1 MKERVQ
7 VEVANANRIL
17 AHLGILDAYGH
28 VSARLPGRSNRFLIS
43 RSLAP
48 ALVTVDDLMEL
59 DLDGNPVGDD
69 PRRPYLERF
78 IHGAIYRERPDVQA
92 IVHSHAPSVIPFS
105 VSSVRLRPVCHM
117 SGFLGGGAPVF
128 DIRHYF
134 GCTDM
139 LVRSAGQGA
148 ELARS
153 LGKNAAALMRGHGF
167 VVVGSSVQ
175 AAVYRAV
182 YTEWNARLQREA
194 ISLGSEV
201 IYLTEEEA
209 SLADAAN
216 AGTVE
221 RPWQLWLREC
231 GLNEH
236 TPTSSP

>member
-1 MKERVQ
+1 MKAGAR
-7 VEVANANRIL
+7 VEVAQANRIL
-17 AHLGILDAYGH
+17 AQLGILDAYGH
-28 VSARLPGRSNRFLIS
+28 VSARLPGQPDRFLIS

-48 ALVTVDDLMEL
+48 ALVTEADLMAL
-59 DLDGNPVGDD
+59 DLDGNPVDGDA
-69 PRRPYLERF
+69 RKPYLERF
-78 IHGAIYRERPDVQA
+78 IHGAIYRARPDVQA
-92 IVHSHAPSVIPFS
+92 IVHSHSPSVIPFS

-117 SGFLGGGAPVF
+117 GGFLGGGAPVF
-128 DIRHYF
+128 DIRRHF

-139 LVRSAGQGA
+139 LVRNAEQGA

-153 LGKNAAALMRGHGF
+153 LGQNAAALMRGHGF
-167 VVVGSSVQ
+167 VVVGGSVP

-194 ISLGSEV
+194 ISLGGDV
-201 IYLTEEEA
+201 TYLTEEEA

-231 GLNEH
+231 GLNEQA
-236 TPTSSP
+236 

>member
-1 MKERVQ
+1 MTALARDELAQ
-7 VEVANANRIL
+7 ANRIL

-28 VSARLPGRSNRFLIS
+28 VSARLPGRADRFLIS

-48 ALVTVDDLMEL
+48 ALVTEADLMEL
-59 DLDGNPVGDD
+59 DLEGEPVGSDA
-69 PRRPYLERF
+69 RKPYLERF
-78 IHGAIYRERPDVQA
+78 IHGAIYRARPDVQA
-92 IVHSHAPSVIPFS
+92 IVHSHSPSVIPFS

-117 SGFLGGGAPVF
+117 GGFLGGGAPVF
-128 DIRHYF
+128 DIGHRF

-139 LVRSAGQGA
+139 LVRNAEQGA

-153 LGKNAAALMRGHGF
+153 LGSHAAAVMRGHGF
-167 VVVGSSVQ
+167 VVVGGTVQ

-194 ISLGSEV
+194 ISLGGDV
-201 IYLTEEEA
+201 TYLTEAEA
-209 SLADAAN
+209 ALADAAN

-231 GLNEH
+231 GLNEQA
-236 TPTSSP
+236 

>member
-1 MKERVQ
+1 MTALARDELAQ
-7 VEVANANRIL
+7 ANRIL

-28 VSARLPGRSNRFLIS
+28 VSARLPDRADRFLIS

-48 ALVTVDDLMEL
+48 ALVTEADLMEL
-59 DLDGNPVGDD
+59 DLEGEPVGGDV
-69 PRRPYLERF
+69 RKPYLERF
-78 IHGAIYRERPDVQA
+78 IHGAIYRGRPDVQA
-92 IVHSHAPSVIPFS
+92 IVHSHSPSVIPFS

-117 SGFLGGGAPVF
+117 GGFLGGGAPVF
-128 DIRHYF
+128 DIGHRF

-139 LVRSAGQGA
+139 LVRDAEQGA

-153 LGKNAAALMRGHGF
+153 LGSHAAALMRGHGF
-167 VVVGSSVQ
+167 VVVGGTVQ

-194 ISLGSEV
+194 ISLGGDV
-201 IYLTEEEA
+201 TYLTEAEA
-209 SLADAAN
+209 ALADEAN

-231 GLNEH
+231 GLNEQA
-236 TPTSSP
+236 

>member
-1 MKERVQ
+1 MKARARA
-7 VEVANANRIL
+7 EVAQANRIL

-28 VSARLPGRSNRFLIS
+28 VSARLPGQADRFLIS

-48 ALVTVDDLMEL
+48 ALVTADDLMEL
-59 DLDGNPVGDD
+59 DLDGTPVGDD
-69 PRRPYLERF
+69 ARKPYLERF
-78 IHGAIYRERPDVQA
+78 IHSAIYRTRPDVQA
-92 IVHSHAPSVIPFS
+92 IVHSHSLSVVPFS
-105 VSSVRLRPVCHM
+105 VSSIRLRPVCHM
-117 SGFLGGGAPVF
+117 GGFLGGGAPVF
-128 DIRHYF
+128 DIRHRF

-139 LVRSAGQGA
+139 LVRNVEQGA

-153 LGKNAAALMRGHGF
+153 LGSHAAALMRGHGF

-194 ISLGSEV
+194 ISLGGDV
-201 IYLTEEEA
+201 TYLTEEEA

-231 GLNEH
+231 GLNEQA
-236 TPTSSP
+236 

>member
-1 MKERVQ
+1 MTALARDELAQ
-7 VEVANANRIL
+7 ANRIL

-28 VSARLPGRSNRFLIS
+28 VSARLPGRADRFLIS

-48 ALVTVDDLMEL
+48 ALVTEADLMEL
-59 DLDGNPVGDD
+59 DLEGEPVGSDA
-69 PRRPYLERF
+69 RKPYLERF
-78 IHGAIYRERPDVQA
+78 IHGAIYRARPDVQA
-92 IVHSHAPSVIPFS
+92 IVHSHSPSVIPFS

-117 SGFLGGGAPVF
+117 GGFLGGGAPVF
-128 DIRHYF
+128 DIGHRF

-139 LVRSAGQGA
+139 LVRNAEQGA

-153 LGKNAAALMRGHGF
+153 LGSHAAALMRGHGF
-167 VVVGSSVQ
+167 VVVGGTVQ

-194 ISLGSEV
+194 ISLGGDV
-201 IYLTEEEA
+201 TYLTEAEA
-209 SLADAAN
+209 ALADAAN

-231 GLNEH
+231 GLNEQA
-236 TPTSSP
+236 

>member
-1 MKERVQ
+1 MKARAQ
-7 VEVANANRIL
+7 AEVAQANRIL

-28 VSARLPGRSNRFLIS
+28 VSARLPGRADRFLIS

-48 ALVTVDDLMEL
+48 ALVTVEDLMEL
-59 DLDGNPVGDD
+59 DLDGEPAAGDE
-69 PRRPYLERF
+69 RKPYLERF
-78 IHGAIYRERPDVQA
+78 IHGAIYRARPDVQA

-105 VSSVRLRPVCHM
+105 VSSARLRPVCHM

-128 DIRHYF
+128 DIRRHF

-139 LVRSAGQGA
+139 LVRNAGQGA

-153 LGKNAAALMRGHGF
+153 LGSHAAALMRGHGF
-167 VVVGSSVQ
+167 VVVGGSVQ
-175 AAVYRAV
+175 SAVYRAV

-194 ISLGSEV
+194 ISLGGHV
-201 IYLTEEEA
+201 TYLSEEEA
-209 SLADAAN
+209 ALAEAAN

-231 GLNEH
+231 GLNEQA
-236 TPTSSP
+236 